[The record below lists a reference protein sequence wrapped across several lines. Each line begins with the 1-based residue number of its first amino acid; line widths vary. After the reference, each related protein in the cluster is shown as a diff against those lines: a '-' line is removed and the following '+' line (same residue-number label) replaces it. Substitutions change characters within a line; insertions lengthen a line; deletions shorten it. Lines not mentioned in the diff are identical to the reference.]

1 MNVELEDLSE
11 KNANQCFQL
20 KVASDQTQYNAS
32 NEESWKTAKKNEKIA
47 RSFSICC
54 DGKPVGFA
62 MFAFDEN
69 DEDPNGRYWLWRF
82 MIDEKYQG
90 KGCGT
95 AALQTIIRYFQN
107 HGANIIRLSAKET
120 NAKALSLYR
129 KAGFQET
136 GEMNG
141 DEIVLQLNL

>member
-1 MNVELEDLSE
+1 
-11 KNANQCFQL
+11 
-20 KVASDQTQYNAS
+20 
-32 NEESWKTAKKNEKIA
+32 
-47 RSFSICC
+47 
-54 DGKPVGFA
+54 
-62 MFAFDEN
+62 
-69 DEDPNGRYWLWRF
+69 

-120 NAKALSLYR
+120 NAKALSLYH

-141 DEIVLQLNL
+141 DEIVLQLNLQRLLCIIVPIQDFRETLFLRCRI